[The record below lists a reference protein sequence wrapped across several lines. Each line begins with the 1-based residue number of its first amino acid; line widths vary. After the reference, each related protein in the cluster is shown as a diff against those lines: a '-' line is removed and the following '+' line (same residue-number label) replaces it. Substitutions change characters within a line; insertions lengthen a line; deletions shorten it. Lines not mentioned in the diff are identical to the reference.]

1 MTEFWNDFP
10 GINEALGQVQS
21 IIDRATGS
29 NNRIITEGLG
39 SIFGGDGKL
48 LRPGLLLIAS
58 SFGKDREKKRFPLA
72 AALEI
77 LHTATLI
84 HDDVIDNSPLR
95 RGLPAVHETYGQKDA
110 VLMGDFLLSRCF
122 LLTAQYTSPGNAEY
136 LARAISAL
144 CTMELEQDV
153 DRFRSSVSVR
163 SYLRKITGKTA
174 LLFSLACHVGASEAK
189 APTLVT
195 STLRRI
201 GYNLGM
207 AFQIIDDILDYTGEE
222 NTIRKPRGNDV
233 KAGLVT
239 LPLILALRRDTQG
252 ELTALVGA
260 DTFPQ
265 SDFNTI
271 IRLTLE
277 LGGIE
282 ESYRYSRRYTNR
294 ALKEIERLPPG
305 KSRTMM
311 EKLTHK
317 LLERNA

>member
-1 MTEFWNDFP
+1 
-10 GINEALGQVQS
+10 
-21 IIDRATGS
+21 
-29 NNRIITEGLG
+29 
-39 SIFGGDGKL
+39 
-48 LRPGLLLIAS
+48 LLIAS
-58 SFGKDREKKRFPLA
+58 SFGKDQEEKRFPLA

-84 HDDVIDNSPLR
+84 HDDVIDNSRLR
-95 RGLPAVHETYGQKDA
+95 RGLPAAHEKYGQKDA
-110 VLMGDFLLSRCF
+110 VLIGDFLLSRCF
-122 LLTAQYTSPGNAEY
+122 LLTAQYTSAENAEY

-144 CTMELEQDV
+144 CTMELEQDA

-163 SYLRKITGKTA
+163 PYLRKITGKTA

-189 APTLVT
+189 APPLVA
-195 STLRRI
+195 SKLRRI

-222 NTIRKPRGNDV
+222 NRIRKPRGNDV
-233 KAGLVT
+233 KAGIVT
-239 LPLILALRRDTQG
+239 LPLILALRRDTRG
-252 ELTALVGA
+252 KLAALVGEN
-260 DTFPQ
+260 TFPR
-265 SDFNTI
+265 SDFNKI

-294 ALKEIERLPPG
+294 ALKEIAGLPPG